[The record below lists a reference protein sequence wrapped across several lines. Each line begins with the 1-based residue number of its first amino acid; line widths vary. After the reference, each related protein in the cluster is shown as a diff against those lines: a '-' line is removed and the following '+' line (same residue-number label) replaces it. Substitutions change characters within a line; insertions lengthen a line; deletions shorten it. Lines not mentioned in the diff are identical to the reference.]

1 MRTKRV
7 FFIEDNEITSIALR
21 AIIDQA
27 VHLEYVGQ
35 ATEVKGVLDRIR
47 ASTPHVV
54 LMKWPLENGLEL
66 IKQLQ
71 ELIPSPA
78 VALFAPNDDT
88 PGIAEAVICGAHGV
102 LIKGMQA
109 KALETALWS
118 VGAGGIWIERA
129 TFNRMFT
136 QPNVPQPSKVVAL
149 ELKEAERL
157 SPREK
162 EIAALIADSQNAHQ
176 QADAEDGHDEA
187 HADCNRGASQQRWIG
202 LSQLQARTRL
212 CADDCGRL

>member
-162 EIAALIADSQNAHQ
+162 EIAALIAEGLGNGEIAERLGIGKETVKTHISKLMRKTGMTKRTQIAIAAHRSS
-176 QADAEDGHDEA
+176 AG
-187 HADCNRGASQQRWIG
+187 
-202 LSQLQARTRL
+202 
-212 CADDCGRL
+212 